1 MTVSAVC
8 AQPLAARKF
17 QGSRAKLAAAP
28 KVRAAPRN
36 LVIRAERSG
45 PVTIGLAADS
55 GCGKSTFMRR
65 MTSLFGGKA
74 SPPEG
79 GNPDSNTLIS
89 DTTTVLCL
97 DDYHLNDRAGRKKSG
112 LTALNLAEQDFG
124 ACASGPGPS
133 HQTRQCSAR
142 QATRG
147 SFDKD
152 TLGGWDTERS
162 PGWDAGIFLDCPIRT
177 NFHGRTPFLHR
188 FLFIQKRP
196 SSLARATRKMRKVGR
211 GREKEGVRTEQVA
224 PSAPVAERVSASP
237 GRGCRSVAHPRGS
250 AHAVLIHILC
260 PCHVCFGIK
269 IKKGWENNPRKTL
282 TNTLS
287 SSLSPVLFCLPYR
300 ISVRQT

>member
-162 PGWDAGIFLDCPIRT
+162 PGWDAGIFLDCT
-177 NFHGRTPFLHR
+177 NSHEFSREDSFP
-188 FLFIQKRP
+188 P
-196 SSLARATRKMRKVGR
+196 SLSFYPKKTLQPGACDEEDEEGGARA
-211 GREKEGVRTEQVA
+211 REGGGAHGTGCPLGACSGEGICLSGTGVSHGCA
-224 PSAPVAERVSASP
+224 PSWERARRAYP
-237 GRGCRSVAHPRGS
+237 YFMPLPR
-250 AHAVLIHILC
+250 
-260 PCHVCFGIK
+260 
-269 IKKGWENNPRKTL
+269 
-282 TNTLS
+282 
-287 SSLSPVLFCLPYR
+287 LFWHKN
-300 ISVRQT
+300 